1 MSRLLKFN
9 EWNRLNEVEADPGV
23 EAVQP
28 AVSKPTDQMTQA
40 EKDMAQITNWAR
52 DKGKALLQAGIKQ
65 DEQNRVNRIISGLTE
80 SAAGKNLGKN
90 VINLKGN
97 AHLQV
102 FLKKLGLLN
111 SKAGPLG
118 DGVTCYFNGETES
131 ALKALC
137 GLDKID
143 FSNTE
148 SMVAF
153 SKSFVDR
160 PEVLDMSFNQ
170 ELIKMRDAALAAK
183 KPELKVYIDTGLL
196 RPHYEKVWSSGG
208 PSDSKSTFKDR
219 GKFSSG
225 NDYKL
230 DLTGNITDDMHKF
243 NSVKE
248 GGLADD
254 PRDSGPAATPC
265 PYEYDASTGKMVYNG
280 TTYQLK
286 INPRL
291 QDSVSVINGGSSSN
305 RWHTS
310 RGVIWTTWKTAA
322 AMMGISNPLDVAKGF
337 FEMTDENAKNV
348 YMLTFYN
355 SMVKAKGRETSSQ
368 IVNHCM
374 GTGFWGSITHG
385 EKTIANTLT
394 QLSNLGYSGLDD
406 AIQKIGDKTV
416 VEVMLNEQ
424 IKLYLSYSNASTYGK
439 GWTLGLLNFHR
450 YFVPV
455 YADLP
460 SQSQFPEEY
469 AKRESAK
476 TAGFSGLAQFA

>member
-52 DKGKALLQAGIKQ
+52 DKGKALLQAGMKQ
-65 DEQNRVNRIISGLTE
+65 DEQNRVDRVISGLTE

-196 RPHYEKVWSSGG
+196 RPHYEKVWSPGG
-208 PSDSKSTFKDR
+208 SSDY
-219 GKFSSG
+219 
-225 NDYKL
+225 NL
-230 DLTGNITDDMHKF
+230 ALTGNIEDDMYKF

-265 PYEYDASTGKMVYNG
+265 PYEYDAKTGKMVYNG

-286 INPRL
+286 INPHL
-291 QDSVSVINGGSSSN
+291 QNSVSVINGGSSSN

-355 SMVKAKGRETSSQ
+355 SMVKDKGRETSSQ
-368 IVNHCM
+368 MVNHCM